1 MSDFLGGLCVLGL
14 AWIFGAWCAHP
25 GDDDIY
31 IGKTS
36 GYTCAEVLPATQ
48 LGEEAKC
55 AVYKLEEPND

>member
-25 GDDDIY
+25 VDDDIY

-36 GYTCAEVLPATQ
+36 GYTCADPLRR
-48 LGEEAKC
+48 G
-55 AVYKLEEPND
+55 YKPLDSPIDNR